1 MSRRAFSV
9 ADVMAAADLPG
20 VDLSWPR
27 RRVTKYELIAA
38 CEKVQI
44 GAVQD
49 RHFSAGVATLANW
62 IVRNRHRDLGA
73 IPPFDDGERIERILA
88 GVDIPDDETVAALQ
102 RAMCENPSTQAW
114 ADRGY
119 PMVSAQSFSAMPPS
133 QGSSAARGPHAGGG
147 ASPPDR
153 FAPSH
158 DPAAAL
164 PAMGALGGPLP
175 SGPICFATPAGGA
188 DALFI
193 LTFSAGVAVVLDE
206 TTGVAAR
213 RAIDD
218 GLARLRAA
226 RAAVT
231 GEAA

>member
-1 MSRRAFSV
+1 MSRQGFSV
-9 ADVMAAADLPG
+9 EKTMHLGPAHVARIGHID
-20 VDLSWPR
+20 
-27 RRVTKYELIAA
+27 LIAA
-38 CEKVQI
+38 CERLWL

-49 RHFSAGVATLANW
+49 KPFSRGVNVLARW
-62 IVRNRHRDLGA
+62 IVRNRHRDLSA
-73 IPPFDDGERIERILA
+73 VPPFDDGGRIERILA
-88 GVDIPDDETVAALQ
+88 GVDMPDDETVEALHQ
-102 RAMCENPSTQAW
+102 AMAMDVNWPDLGLGLPS
-114 ADRGY
+114 
-119 PMVSAQSFSAMPPS
+119 VQSFAAMPPR
-133 QGSSAARGPHAGGG
+133 QGSSAARAPHACGG
-147 ASPPDR
+147 APSPDR

-175 SGPICFATPAGGA
+175 SGPICFATLAGGP

-193 LTFSAGVAVVLDE
+193 LTFSAGVAVALDE
-206 TTGVAAR
+206 TTAVAAR
-213 RAIDD
+213 RAIDE

>member
-1 MSRRAFSV
+1 MSRRAFSLE
-9 ADVMAAADLPG
+9 DVMVLADLPPAFSQG
-20 VDLSWPR
+20 

-38 CEKVQI
+38 CEAVQI

-49 RHFSAGVATLANW
+49 KPFSAGVATLAHW
-62 IVRNRHRDLGA
+62 IVRHRHVDLGA

-88 GVDIPDDETVAALQ
+88 GIERPDEEMVEALQ
-102 RAMCENPSTQAW
+102 QAMTEPAFRI
-114 ADRGY
+114 AGYDRLS
-119 PMVSAQSFSAMPPS
+119 VQSFAAMPPR
-133 QGSSAARGPHAGGG
+133 QGSSAARAPHAGGG
-147 ASPPDR
+147 ASPSDR

-175 SGPICFATPAGGA
+175 SGPICFATPAGGP

-193 LTFSAGVAVVLDE
+193 LTFSAGVAVALDE
-206 TTGVAAR
+206 TTAFAAR

-218 GLARLRAA
+218 GLARLHAA

>member
-9 ADVMAAADLPG
+9 EDVMAAADLPG
-20 VDLSWPR
+20 VDLSSPW

-44 GAVQD
+44 GAVRD
-49 RHFSAGVATLANW
+49 RPFSAGVATLAHW
-62 IVRNRHRDLGA
+62 IVRHRHRDLSA
-73 IPPFDDGERIERILA
+73 FPPFDDGERIERILA
-88 GVDIPDDETVAALQ
+88 GIEQPAEETVNDLNYALAANDDLWLSP
-102 RAMCENPSTQAW
+102 NLTP
-114 ADRGY
+114 
-119 PMVSAQSFSAMPPS
+119 QSFAAMPPS
-133 QGSSAARGPHAGGG
+133 PGSSAARGPNAGGG
-147 ASPPDR
+147 APSPDR
-153 FAPSH
+153 SFPSPG
-158 DPAAAL
+158 PAAAL

-175 SGPICFATPAGGA
+175 SGPICFATPAGGP

-193 LTFSAGVAVVLDE
+193 LSFSAGVAVVLDE
-206 TTGVAAR
+206 TTAVAAR

-226 RAAVT
+226 RAALA